1 MLTENIINY
10 LQNQGETSL
19 QVNHTTIMPQ
29 YSGFPGDLLVDIKD
43 KSGLSWNKI
52 ANRMG
57 VSDTKLRKFKNKKKY
72 TSIPFFDAIKFC
84 IACDLDL
91 KDTEFVLNVCNYTL
105 YNGNLRDK
113 LIKIVLDS
121 PAASKPERDEKIACI
136 DLLEEKNVF
145 NYNTYNYLEDF
156 KDFLK
161 N

>member
-1 MLTENIINY
+1 
-10 LQNQGETSL
+10 
-19 QVNHTTIMPQ
+19 
-29 YSGFPGDLLVDIKD
+29 
-43 KSGLSWNKI
+43 
-52 ANRMG
+52 MG